1 MEAMTI
7 RESSSYAMTRV
18 HNSLKKVAVFLVY
31 LCHVDPAVHRL
42 NQSRSVVR
50 DIDHSPYLSNFFIQ
64 F

>member
-42 NQSRSVVR
+42 NQSRCVQVMVSFS
-50 DIDHSPYLSNFFIQ
+50 I
-64 F
+64 